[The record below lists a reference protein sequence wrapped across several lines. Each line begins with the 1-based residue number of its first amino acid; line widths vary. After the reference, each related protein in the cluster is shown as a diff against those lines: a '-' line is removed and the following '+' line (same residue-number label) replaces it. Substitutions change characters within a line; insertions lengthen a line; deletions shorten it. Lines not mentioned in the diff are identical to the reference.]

1 MPFKNENPN
10 EKIYVEDVPISILN
24 KKQKTVNIIHN
35 TVIYLIKKRYI
46 NYVFM
51 LISNLEG
58 NYEPI
63 LLIDRLVLTIVPLF

>member
-46 NYVFM
+46 NYVYVFM

-58 NYEPI
+58 NYMGNSVF
-63 LLIDRLVLTIVPLF
+63 VLGF